1 MPSPSAARRLTG
13 WTSNLLVTGIV
24 LVAALG
30 VGRQLVRWWRVDPQE
45 ETSSHIP
52 DPGAADEAGQQPSS
66 LEFGHGYSLRR
77 IEVQGNAE
85 TATEQLRAE
94 CREIAENSPL
104 PSQPPTEGELR
115 FLARTRGRPPLEEK
129 AGKWQ
134 IHRFDGKLPLL
145 VALRLDEANPRVVA
159 WGLAVP
165 SDEEASTL
173 LVYVAGGP
181 ASGPLAPDEI
191 FLPPGL
197 RRTLTLRGPQE
208 TTIGLAGSM
217 TARKSTQELDATL
230 AGQGWTSTGWRQSS
244 ATWHNRYQSSQQTGR
259 LDVQLSADRASG
271 VVGLLILRH
280 SQTQAP
286 NP

>member
-1 MPSPSAARRLTG
+1 MPPPSAARRLTG

-30 VGRQLVRWWRVDPQE
+30 VGRQLTRWWRVDPQN

-52 DPGAADEAGQQPSS
+52 DPGAVGEAGDQRLS

-77 IEVQGNAE
+77 IEVKGDAE
-85 TATEQLRAE
+85 TATEKLQAE

-104 PSQPPTEGELR
+104 PSQPPTDGEQR
-115 FLARTRGRPPLEEK
+115 FLARTSDRPPLEEK

-145 VALRLDEANPRVVA
+145 VAVRLDAANPRVVA
-159 WGLAVP
+159 WGLTVP
-165 SDEEASTL
+165 SDEEACTL
-173 LVYVAGGP
+173 LVYEAGAA
-181 ASGPLAPDEI
+181 ASGPLVPDEI
-191 FLPPGL
+191 SLPAGL

-208 TTIGLAGSM
+208 TTIGLAGAM
-217 TARKSTQELDATL
+217 TARNCTQELDASL
-230 AGQGWTSTGWRQSS
+230 ADQGWTSTGWRQSS
-244 ATWHNRYQSSQQTGR
+244 ATWHNRYQSSQQAGR

-271 VVGLLILRH
+271 VVGLLIM
-280 SQTQAP
+280 
-286 NP
+286 